1 MGMPDINQPAHEFW
15 EELYKNTSADTKGRP
30 SAMLARYV
38 AKRTPRVALDLG
50 CAKGDDAVWLAKQ
63 GWHVTAVD
71 ISPTALDY
79 ARANAERNGV
89 ADAIDFQLHD
99 LSKSFP
105 DLACDLVTAMFL
117 HTPLDF
123 PRAQVLQRA
132 AKALRPG
139 GLLLIVGHGSVAPWQ
154 WKVHSKPLLSAKES
168 YTELDLPASDWV
180 KLFVG
185 NVDREATGPEGQ
197 RASVSDTI
205 IALERL

>member
-1 MGMPDINQPAHEFW
+1 MEMPDTNQPAHEFW
-15 EELYKNTSADTKGRP
+15 EALYKKASPDTKGRP
-30 SAMLARYV
+30 SAMLERYV
-38 AKRTPRVALDLG
+38 AKRAPGVALDLG
-50 CAKGDDAVWLAKQ
+50 CAKGDDAVWLATQ

-79 ARANAERNGV
+79 ARANADRNDV
-89 ADAIDFQLHD
+89 ADCIDFQVHD

-123 PRAQVLQRA
+123 PRMQVLRRA
-132 AKALRPG
+132 AQALRPG

-154 WKVHSKPLLSAKES
+154 WKVRSKPLPSAKAS
-168 YTELDLPASDWV
+168 FAELCLSTSEWT

-185 NVDREATGPEGQ
+185 NVDREVAGPEGQ
-197 RASVSDTI
+197 KARVSDTI
-205 IALERL
+205 IAVERI